1 MVTGFF
7 DEYRQPTISILIQG
21 HQGERR
27 IEAVIDTGFD
37 GSVCLPIPLAIQLG
51 LELCGAQVIELAD
64 GSQSDELVFTGTVTF
79 DDEIR
84 TVEIALTESDDA
96 LIGTELL
103 RAHKLEIGFLT
114 QTIRLEDERGH
125 HENSGENR

>member
-7 DEYRQPTISILIQG
+7 DEYGQPKVSILIKG
-21 HQGERR
+21 HKGEHSVD
-27 IEAVIDTGFD
+27 AVIDTGFD
-37 GSVCLPIPLAIQLG
+37 GFICLPTSLAIQLG
-51 LELCGAQVIELAD
+51 LELCGAQGVELAD
-64 GSQSDELVFTGTVTF
+64 GSQHEELVFTGTTTF
-79 DDEIR
+79 DGETC

-114 QTIRLEDERGH
+114 RTIILKSEHGSQG
-125 HENSGENR
+125 NSNG